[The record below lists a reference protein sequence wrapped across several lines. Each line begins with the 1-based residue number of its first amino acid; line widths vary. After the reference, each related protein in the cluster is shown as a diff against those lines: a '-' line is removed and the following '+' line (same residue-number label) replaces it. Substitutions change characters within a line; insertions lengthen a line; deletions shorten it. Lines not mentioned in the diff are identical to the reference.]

1 MGRAMNRIDL
11 NGRRNVETG
20 LLETERQTARAGE
33 QVDADRSGKRQDA
46 SSSRV
51 VPVMVFMSQRP
62 RLSWTRV
69 QTSAHNSAN
78 CKSIS

>member
-1 MGRAMNRIDL
+1 MDRAVNRVDLDGGRD
-11 NGRRNVETG
+11 VEAG
-20 LLETERQTARAGE
+20 LLEAERQAARARE
-33 QVDADRSGKRQDA
+33 QIDADRSGKGQDA